1 MTSSLWQPVISHHFT
16 FNIVNIASL
25 TCGVIRPWGP
35 TGVQTYHCVTEYSWK
50 FKFKQGNDS
59 IICTSS
65 VIYILVFLHI
75 LWYAVL
81 SVGELCLQNWLF
93 KSHYYGMR
101 KPQVWEIMHLNKN
114 NFWILNSPVVSMS
127 LSLPNAI
134 SQDTTLCLSKGKVP
148 PRNWMGG
155 QHTRMEIMQA
165 DVLLIL
171 LFSSTGLSHH
181 PQPIQEK
188 CLYC

>member
-1 MTSSLWQPVISHHFT
+1 MWGYTALRSYRRAISKLTTVLLNIPESSNLSRVWQHYLHFQCY
-16 FNIVNIASL
+16 L
-25 TCGVIRPWGP
+25 HPC
-35 TGVQTYHCVTEYSWK
+35 
-50 FKFKQGNDS
+50 
-59 IICTSS
+59 
-65 VIYILVFLHI
+65 FLHI
-75 LWYAVL
+75 LWYTVL

-93 KSHYYGMR
+93 KSHYDGIR
-101 KPQVWEIMHLNKN
+101 KPQVWEIMQPNKKK
-114 NFWILNSPVVSMS
+114 FWILNSPVVSMS
-127 LSLPNAI
+127 LSLPNVI
-134 SQDTTLCLSKGKVP
+134 SQDTTLFEQGKIP

-171 LFSSTGLSHH
+171 LFPSTGLSHH